1 MHISK
6 TSWII
11 IVFAILLTIAI
22 MDEVR
27 ANINSTYS
35 GANVAQA
42 STTEEGIELCKKAHV
57 LGFLTSTKGRM
68 MPPELMHVMVKNA
81 IDSGYCIG
89 HWAQGDRE
97 GNHQFSCY
105 GVAWPEGTKQSED
118 ITKECTDLWEES
130 KKNYG
135 DWFSKQ
141 PSVQGEYI

>member
-57 LGFLTSTKGRM
+57 LGF
-68 MPPELMHVMVKNA
+68 
-81 IDSGYCIG
+81 
-89 HWAQGDRE
+89 
-97 GNHQFSCY
+97 
-105 GVAWPEGTKQSED
+105 
-118 ITKECTDLWEES
+118 
-130 KKNYG
+130 
-135 DWFSKQ
+135 
-141 PSVQGEYI
+141 